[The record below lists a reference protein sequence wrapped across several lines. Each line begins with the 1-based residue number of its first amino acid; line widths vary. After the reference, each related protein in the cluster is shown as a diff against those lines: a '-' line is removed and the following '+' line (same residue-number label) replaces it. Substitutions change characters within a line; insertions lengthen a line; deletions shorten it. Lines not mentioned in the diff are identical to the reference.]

1 MTIRG
6 KQFSFRSSRD
16 HETHLCFRAKKNQS
30 LVTST
35 ATGRMGGFTL
45 IEIMIVL
52 AIIMIIMTIG
62 VPSVMRGLTRDD
74 LSRAMNDTVE
84 GCKTAR
90 DRAILQGIP
99 YEFVLTADGLMS
111 VNALPPPRGE
121 ALLPDAPVASTRK
134 IPAEPYSGFP
144 RHLTE
149 DVAIQ
154 LVDVNFIP
162 RMDEPE
168 ARVRFFPNGTCDE
181 FTVVY
186 NWKGKQRTAMADI
199 VTGQVSEFVRQ

>member
-1 MTIRG
+1 
-6 KQFSFRSSRD
+6 
-16 HETHLCFRAKKNQS
+16 
-30 LVTST
+30 
-35 ATGRMGGFTL
+35 
-45 IEIMIVL
+45 
-52 AIIMIIMTIG
+52 MTIG

-99 YEFVLTADGLMS
+99 YEFVITSGGEMN
-111 VNALPPPRGE
+111 VNALPPARGE
-121 ALLPDAPVASTRK
+121 PTLPDAPTRSTRTVQ
-134 IPAEPYSGFP
+134 AGPYAGFR
-144 RHLTE
+144 RHLGE

-154 LVDVNFIP
+154 LVDVNFTS
-162 RMDEPE
+162 RMDDPE

-199 VTGQVSEFVRQ
+199 VTGQVSEFIRQ